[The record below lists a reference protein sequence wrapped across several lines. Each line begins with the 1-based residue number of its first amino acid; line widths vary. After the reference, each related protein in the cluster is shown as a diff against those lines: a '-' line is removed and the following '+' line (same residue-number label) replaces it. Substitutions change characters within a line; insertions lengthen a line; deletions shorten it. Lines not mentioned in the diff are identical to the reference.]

1 MTRRTTASQHS
12 APPNNGAPGPR
23 YYNREL
29 SLLDFQ
35 DRVLAIAENPNLPIL
50 ERAKFVAIV
59 ASNLDE
65 FFQVRVAGLR
75 DQVAAGLSEVTGSPS
90 VSALL
95 GAIRRRCLALGTRI
109 ERLVARQMIPG
120 LAEHGIH
127 LVEWRNLDEEERDA
141 AVGIFERDVYPLL
154 TPLGFDPAHPFPFI
168 SNLSLNLAVSLHD
181 PATDESRFARVKV
194 PPLLPRFL
202 EVGAQ
207 GRLVPIEQVIA
218 AHLHT
223 LFPGMDIVGHHAF
236 RVTRSAEQEIEEAE
250 AFDLLEAMKEMLH
263 TRSRF
268 SRVVRLE
275 IETGMPPDVLDL
287 LTAQLGLDEA
297 GVYPVR
303 GLLSL
308 SSFWALHALDRP
320 DLKEPVWVP
329 TTQPLLADPEGGS
342 IFDRIKGHDLLVHL
356 PYESFITSVG
366 AFIAEAARDPA
377 VVAIKQTL
385 YRTSAP
391 DDPAAGGEASIVQSL
406 MQAGREGKQ
415 VAVLVELK
423 ARFDEEANI
432 TWARRLEEAGVHV
445 VYGVAGLKTHAK
457 VALVVRREGGHL
469 VRYSHIGTGNYNPQ
483 TARLYDDLGLLTDD
497 EDLGADLS
505 ELFNV
510 LTGYSGRQQY
520 RRLLVAPAT
529 LRPAMVEQIRS
540 QARPGGHI
548 VLKLNHLIDTDIIDE
563 LYAAEAAGAQIDLIV
578 RGQCGLRPR
587 APGLSENIR
596 VRSIVGKY
604 LEHSRILRFG
614 EGPGACY
621 FIGSADMMPRNLN
634 RRVEAVTPIDDPLL
648 RLRLDEILAV
658 CLADDALAWEL
669 GANGTWAKVPTD
681 RGLSTHLRL
690 QTLSLQRAH
699 GAMPDPARAPE
710 VQGVVVAAGGLV
722 ARRAENGRL
731 EVLVVHRPA
740 YDDWSFPKGKNLDG
754 ERAAQTAVR
763 EVLEETGYR
772 CSLGAEIATLEYLD
786 RNGNRKLVRYWA
798 MAATGGE
805 FSPNAEVDEARW
817 LTGEPALHLLTYD
830 RDRAV
835 LRAFLAGRR

>member
-1 MTRRTTASQHS
+1 MNS
-12 APPNNGAPGPR
+12 R
-23 YYNREL
+23 YLNREL

-35 DRVLAIAENPNLPIL
+35 ERVLAIAENPNLPIL

-75 DQVAAGLSEVTGSPS
+75 EQVAAGVSEVTGAPSPA
-90 VSALL
+90 ALL
-95 GAIRRRCLALGTRI
+95 AAIRRRCLTLAARI

-127 LVEWRNLDEEERDA
+127 LVDWNSLDEEERDA
-141 AVGIFERDVYPLL
+141 AYAVYERDIYPLL

-168 SNLSLNLAVSLHD
+168 SNLSLNLAVTLHD
-181 PATDESRFARVKV
+181 PAAGESRFARVKV

-202 EVGAQ
+202 AVGAQ

-218 AHLHT
+218 AHLPT

-236 RVTRSAEQEIEEAE
+236 RVTRSAEQEVEEAE
-250 AFDLLEAMKEMLH
+250 AYDLLEAMKEMLH

-275 IETGMPPDVLDL
+275 VETGMPADVLDL
-287 LTAQLGLDEA
+287 LTGQLGLDEE
-297 GVYPVR
+297 GVYRVR

-308 SSFWALHALDRP
+308 SGFWALHGLDRP
-320 DLKEPVWVP
+320 ELKEPAWTP
-329 TTQPLLADPEGGS
+329 TVQPALADPEGGS
-342 IFDRIKGHDLLVHL
+342 IFDRIRRRDLLIHL
-356 PYESFITSVG
+356 PYESFPVSVG

-391 DDPAAGGEASIVQSL
+391 EDPAAGGEASIVQSL

-432 TWARRLEEAGVHV
+432 TWARLLEEAGVHV

-457 VALVVRREGGHL
+457 VALVVRREGGRL

-520 RRLLVAPAT
+520 RRLLVAPT
-529 LRPAMVEQIRS
+529 SLRQQVIEWIRS
-540 QARPGGHI
+540 QAGPQGRI
-548 VLKLNHLIDTDIIDE
+548 VLKLNHLVDDEIIDE
-563 LYAAEAAGAQIDLIV
+563 LYAAAAAGAEIDLVV
-578 RGQCGLRPR
+578 RGQCCLRPGV
-587 APGLSENIR
+587 PGLSERIR

-614 EGPGACY
+614 EGPGAAY

-634 RRVEAVTPIDDPLL
+634 RRVEAVTPIDDPSLCL
-648 RLRLDEILAV
+648 RLEEILQV
-658 CLADDALAWEL
+658 CLADDTLAWEL
-669 GANGTWAKVPTD
+669 GPAGTWSKVPTD

-690 QTLSLQRAH
+690 QALGLERTR
-699 GAMPDPARAPE
+699 GASADPARATVVSE
-710 VQGVVVAAGGLV
+710 VVVASGGLV
-722 ARRAENGRL
+722 GRRNEGGRL
-731 EVLVVHRPA
+731 EVLLVHRPA
-740 YDDWSFPKGKNLDG
+740 YDDWSFPKGKALNG
-754 ERAAQTAVR
+754 EPAAEAALR
-763 EVLEETGYR
+763 EVLEETGFR
-772 CSLGAEIATLEYLD
+772 CSLGPEIATLEYLD
-786 RNGNRKLVRYWA
+786 RNGSRKLVRYWA
-798 MAATGGE
+798 MTAVGGE
-805 FSPNAEVDEARW
+805 FATNAEVDEVRW
-817 LTGEPALHLLTYD
+817 LTSEAALHLLSYD

-835 LRAFLAGRR
+835 LRSFLAGKRP

>member
-1 MTRRTTASQHS
+1 MDS
-12 APPNNGAPGPR
+12 R
-23 YYNREL
+23 YFNREL

-35 DRVLAIAENPNLPIL
+35 ERVIAIAENPNLPIL

-75 DQVAAGLSEVTGSPS
+75 EQVAAGLSEVTGAPS
-90 VSALL
+90 TAALL
-95 GAIRRRCLALGTRI
+95 AAVRRRCLALASRI

-127 LVEWRNLDEEERDA
+127 LVDWKSLDEEERDA
-141 AVGIFERDVYPLL
+141 AYAVFERDIYPLL

-168 SNLSLNLAVSLHD
+168 SNLSLNLAVTLHD
-181 PATDESRFARVKV
+181 PASDESRFARVKV

-218 AHLHT
+218 AHLPT
-223 LFPGMDIVGHHAF
+223 LFPGMDIVGYHTF
-236 RVTRSAEQEIEEAE
+236 RVTRSAEQEVEEAE
-250 AFDLLEAMKEMLH
+250 AYDLLEAMREMLH

-275 IETGMPPDVLDL
+275 VSAGMPADVLDL
-287 LTAQLGLDEA
+287 LAGQLGLDET
-297 GVYPVR
+297 GIYPVR

-308 SSFWALHALDRP
+308 SGFWALHNLDRP
-320 DLKEPVWVP
+320 ELKEPVWVP
-329 TTQPLLADPEGGS
+329 TVQPPLADPEGGS
-342 IFDRIKGHDLLVHL
+342 IFDRIRRRDLLVHL
-356 PYESFITSVG
+356 PYESFPTSVG

-385 YRTSAP
+385 YRTSSP
-391 DDPAAGGEASIVQSL
+391 EDPAAGGEASIVQSL
-406 MQAGREGKQ
+406 MQAGWEGKQ

-432 TWARRLEEAGVHV
+432 TWARLLEEAGVHV

-457 VALVVRREGGHL
+457 VALVVRREGGRL

-520 RRLLVAPAT
+520 RRLLVAPT
-529 LRPAMVEQIRS
+529 SLRQQVTEQIRS
-540 QARPGGHI
+540 QATPGGRI
-548 VLKLNHLIDTDIIDE
+548 VLKLNHLVDNEIIDE
-563 LYAAEAAGAQIDLIV
+563 LYAAAAAGAEIDLVV
-578 RGQCGLRPR
+578 RGQCCLRPGV
-587 APGLSENIR
+587 PGLSEHIR

-604 LEHSRILRFG
+604 LEHSRVLRFG
-614 EGPGACY
+614 EGPEAVY
-621 FIGSADMMPRNLN
+621 FIGSADMMPRNLD
-634 RRVEAVTPIDDPLL
+634 RRVEVVAPIDDPSL
-648 RLRLDEILAV
+648 RLRLEEILQV
-658 CLADDALAWEL
+658 CLADDTLAWEL
-669 GANGTWAKVPTD
+669 GPSGTWTKVPTE

-690 QTLSLQRAH
+690 QALSLERAR
-699 GAMPDPARAPE
+699 GAAPDPAWAAT
-710 VQGVVVAAGGLV
+710 VSGVVVASGGLV
-722 ARRAENGRL
+722 GRRSESGKF

-740 YDDWSFPKGKNLDG
+740 YDDWSFPKGKALDG
-754 ERAAQTAVR
+754 EPAADTALR
-763 EVLEETGYR
+763 EVLEETGYE
-772 CSLGAEIATLEYLD
+772 CSLGPEIATLEYTD
-786 RNGNRKLVRYWA
+786 RQGSRKLVRYWA
-798 MAATGGE
+798 MTAVGGE
-805 FSPNAEVDEARW
+805 FAPNVEVDEVRW
-817 LTGEPALHLLTYD
+817 LTSEGALHLLTYD

-835 LRAFLAGRR
+835 LRSLLAGKRP